1 MTQPNEI
8 AVAHIITPERRT
20 LIQLATGQPYTYD
33 RAVDFCRDAVDQR
46 FASLAR
52 RAEALA
58 EEAAMY
64 RETELSD
71 HDGPLVVG
79 QGTYAHS
86 PDIEPRLSMFESLMY
101 ISLGG
106 VVIAAFALLWWATR

>member
-8 AVAHIITPERRT
+8 AVAHIMTPVRRT
-20 LIQLATGQPYTYD
+20 LIELATGQPYTYD
-33 RAVDFCRDAVDQR
+33 RARDFCRDAVDAR

-64 RETELSD
+64 HD
-71 HDGPLVVG
+71 DGPVRLG
-79 QGTYAHS
+79 PGGDFTRE
-86 PDIEPRLSMFESLMY
+86 PDIEPRLNMFESLFY

>member
-1 MTQPNEI
+1 MKSTNEI
-8 AVAHIITPERRT
+8 AVAHEITPERRT
-20 LIQLATGQPYTYD
+20 LIQLATGQPYTYN
-33 RAVDFCRDAVDQR
+33 RAVEFCRDAVDAR

-64 RETELSD
+64 HD
-71 HDGPLVVG
+71 DGPVRLG
-79 QGTYAHS
+79 PGGDFARE
-86 PDIEPRLSMFESLMY
+86 PDIEPKLNMFESLFY

-106 VVIAAFALLWWATR
+106 VVIAAFALAWWLAK